1 MKNVRRRW
9 GNITEALTLKK
20 KKESS
25 HTEKQSQE
33 PLKLKEMRVGGGA
46 ELLIHSK
53 RSKIFLK

>member
-1 MKNVRRRW
+1 MGKHHRS
-9 GNITEALTLKK
+9 TDLK

-33 PLKLKEMRVGGGA
+33 PLQLKEMRVGGGA
-46 ELLIHSK
+46 ELLIHSQ